1 MISTLK
7 ILWNSLKMAILE
19 LRVNKLR
26 TFLSLLGITIGI
38 FCIIAVLTATDSLE
52 KNVRSEVESLG
63 SDVVYIQKWPWD
75 GGPDF
80 PWWKFV
86 NRPLPKFQEL
96 GPIREKV
103 RSAGMSAF
111 AFSSNG
117 KRVEYNDSYMEGTE
131 LFAVSG
137 DYEKI
142 QALPFVSG
150 RFFAGKE
157 NESGANV
164 AILGAN
170 IWDGLFGSSEK
181 AIGKVIAISGRP
193 CRVIGTLKKKGA
205 SIVDG
210 INYDNSVVVPY
221 LFGRTIVDE
230 RRFADPFILVKAAPG
245 VTVLQLKDELRGV
258 MRSVH
263 RLRPKEED
271 DFSLNEI
278 TAVSGDLNKMFGMV
292 NMGGWFIAI
301 FALIVGGFGIANIMF
316 VTVKERTNI
325 IGLKKAIGARKK
337 VILMEFLLESIIL
350 CMLGGLLGLFLVYL
364 ITVGVNLF
372 FAFKFALSVNNIIL
386 GLSVSS
392 IVGIIAGFIPAFL
405 ASRLDPVVAIRSN

>member
-1 MISTLK
+1 MMATIK
-7 ILWNSLKMAILE
+7 ILWNSLRMAILE

-38 FCIIAVLTATDSLE
+38 FCIIAVLTATNSLE
-52 KNVRSEVESLG
+52 KNVRNEVESLG
-63 SDVVYIQKWPWD
+63 SDVIYIQKWPWD

-86 NRPLPKFQEL
+86 NRPLPKFQEVSL
-96 GPIREKV
+96 IKDKV
-103 RSAGMSAF
+103 HSAGLVAF
-111 AFSSNG
+111 AFSSSG
-117 KRVEYNDSYMEGTE
+117 KRVEFKDDYMEGAE
-131 LFAVSG
+131 LFAMTG

-142 QALPFVSG
+142 QAMPFTSG

-157 NESGANV
+157 NETGANV

-170 IWDGLFGSSEK
+170 IWEGLFGNAER
-181 AIGKVIAISGRP
+181 ALGKIITVSGRP

-205 SIVDG
+205 SLVDG
-210 INYDNSVVVPY
+210 INYDNCVVVPY
-221 LFGRTIVDE
+221 YYGRTIVDE

-245 VTVLQLKDELRGV
+245 TTLLQLKDELRGV
-258 MRSVH
+258 MRSIH

-292 NMGGWFIAI
+292 NLGGGFIAF
-301 FALIVGGFGIANIMF
+301 FALVVGGFGIANIMF

-350 CMLGGLLGLFLVYL
+350 CLMGGLLGLFFVYI
-364 ITVGVNLF
+364 ITAIVNSFGF
-372 FAFKFALSVNNIIL
+372 FEFTLSLSNIIL
-386 GLSVSS
+386 GLSISS
-392 IVGIIAGFIPAFL
+392 IVGVIAGFIPAYL
-405 ASRLDPVVAIRSN
+405 ASKLDPVVAIRSN

>member
-1 MISTLK
+1 MIATIK
-7 ILWNSLKMAILE
+7 ILWNSLKMAVLE

-38 FCIIAVLTATDSLE
+38 FCIIAVLTATNSLE
-52 KNVRSEVESLG
+52 RNVRSEVETLG
-63 SDVVYIQKWPWD
+63 SDVVYVQKWPWD

-80 PWWKFV
+80 PWWKYV

-96 GPIREKV
+96 VPIKEKV
-103 RSAGMSAF
+103 QSAGLSAF
-111 AFSSNG
+111 AFSSSA
-117 KRVEYNDSYMEGTE
+117 KRVEYKDGYMEGTE

-142 QALPFVSG
+142 QALKFLSG

-157 NESGANV
+157 NENGANV

-170 IWDGLFGSSEK
+170 IWEGLFGTSDK
-181 AIGKVIAISGRP
+181 AMGKTIAVAGRP
-193 CRVIGTLKKKGA
+193 VRVIGTLKKKGA
-205 SIVDG
+205 SLVDG
-210 INYDNSVVVPY
+210 INYDNCVIVPY
-221 LFGRTIVDE
+221 VFGRTIVDE

-245 VTVLQLKDELRGV
+245 ATLLQLKDELRGV
-258 MRSVH
+258 MRSIR

-278 TAVSGDLNKMFGMV
+278 TAVSGDLNKVFGMV
-292 NMGGWFIAI
+292 NMGGWLIAC

-337 VILMEFLLESIIL
+337 VILMEFLLESMIL
-350 CMLGGLLGLFLVYL
+350 CMMGGLLGLLLVFLT
-364 ITVGVNLF
+364 TVAVNSLHF
-372 FAFKFALSVNNIIL
+372 FEFTLTLNNIIL
-386 GLSVSS
+386 GLTVSS
-392 IVGIIAGFIPAFL
+392 VVGIIAGFIPAYL
-405 ASRLDPVVAIRSN
+405 ASKLDPVVAIRSN

>member
-1 MISTLK
+1 MIATIK
-7 ILWNSLKMAILE
+7 ILWNSLKMAVLE

-38 FCIIAVLTATDSLE
+38 FCIIAVLTATNSLE
-52 KNVRSEVESLG
+52 RNVRNEVETLG

-80 PWWKFV
+80 PWWKYV

-96 GPIREKV
+96 TPIKDKV
-103 RSAGMSAF
+103 QSAGLSAF
-111 AFSSNG
+111 AFSASG
-117 KRVEYNDSYMEGTE
+117 KRVEYKDGYMEGTE

-142 QALPFVSG
+142 QALTFLSG

-157 NESGANV
+157 NENGANV

-170 IWDGLFGSSEK
+170 IWEGLFGTSDKAMEK
-181 AIGKVIAISGRP
+181 TIAVAGRP
-193 CRVIGTLKKKGA
+193 VRVIGTLKKKGA
-205 SIVDG
+205 SLVDG
-210 INYDNSVVVPY
+210 INYDNSVIVPY
-221 LFGRTIVDE
+221 VFGRTIVDE

-245 VTVLQLKDELRGV
+245 ATLLQLKDELRGV
-258 MRSVH
+258 MRSIR

-278 TAVSGDLNKMFGMV
+278 TAVSGDLNKVFGMV
-292 NMGGWFIAI
+292 NMGGWLIAC

-337 VILMEFLLESIIL
+337 VILMEFLLESMIL
-350 CMLGGLLGLFLVYL
+350 CMLGGLLGLVLVFLT
-364 ITVGVNLF
+364 TVAVNSLHF
-372 FAFKFALSVNNIIL
+372 FEFTLTLNNIIL
-386 GLSVSS
+386 GLTVSS
-392 IVGIIAGFIPAFL
+392 VVGIIAGFIPAYL
-405 ASRLDPVVAIRSN
+405 ASKLDPVVAIRSN

>member
-1 MISTLK
+1 MIATIK
-7 ILWNSLKMAILE
+7 ILWNSLKMAVLE

-52 KNVRSEVESLG
+52 KNVRNEVQSLG

-80 PWWKFV
+80 PWWKYV

-96 GPIREKV
+96 DPIKEKV
-103 RSAGMSAF
+103 ASAGLSAF
-111 AFSSNG
+111 AFSSGG
-117 KRVEYNDSYMEGTE
+117 KRVEYKDGYMEGTE

-142 QALPFVSG
+142 QALTFLSG

-157 NESGANV
+157 NENGGNV
-164 AILGAN
+164 CILGAN
-170 IWDGLFGSSEK
+170 IWEGLFGTPEK
-181 AIGKVIAISGRP
+181 AMGKTVAISGRP

-205 SIVDG
+205 SLVDG
-210 INYDNSVVVPY
+210 INYDNCIVVPY
-221 LFGRTIVDE
+221 LYGRTIVDE
-230 RRFADPFILVKAAPG
+230 RRYADPFILVKAAPG
-245 VTVLQLKDELRGV
+245 TSVLQLKDELRGV
-258 MRSVH
+258 IRSIH

-278 TAVSGDLNKMFGMV
+278 TAVTQDLSKVFGMV
-292 NMGGWFIAI
+292 NLGGWLIAG
-301 FALIVGGFGIANIMF
+301 FALVVGGFGIANIMF

-350 CMLGGLLGLFLVYL
+350 CVIGGLLGLFLVYM
-364 ITVGVNLF
+364 ITVIVNSFDF
-372 FAFKFALSVNNIIL
+372 FEFNLSAFNIIL

-392 IVGIIAGFIPAFL
+392 GVGIVAGFIPAFL

>member
-1 MISTLK
+1 MIATIK

-38 FCIIAVLTATDSLE
+38 FCIIAVLTATNSLE
-52 KNVRSEVESLG
+52 KNVRNEVESLG
-63 SDVVYIQKWPWD
+63 SDVIYIQKWPWD

-103 RSAGMSAF
+103 HSAGLSAF
-111 AFSSNG
+111 AFSSGG
-117 KRVEYNDSYMEGTE
+117 KRVEYRDDYMEGTE

-142 QALPFVSG
+142 QAMKFVGG

-157 NESGANV
+157 NEAGANV

-170 IWDGLFGSSEK
+170 IWEGLFGTSDK
-181 AIGKVIAISGRP
+181 ALGKTVSISGRP

-205 SIVDG
+205 SLVDG
-210 INYDNSVVVPY
+210 INYDNSIVVPY
-221 LFGRTIVDE
+221 LYGRTIVDE
-230 RRFADPFILVKAAPG
+230 RRFADPFLIIKAAPG
-245 VTVLQLKDELRGV
+245 ATLLQLKDELRGV

-263 RLRPKEED
+263 RLRPKEDD

-292 NMGGWFIAI
+292 NLGGGFIAF
-301 FALIVGGFGIANIMF
+301 FALVVGGFGIANIMF

-350 CMLGGLLGLFLVYL
+350 CLMGGLLGLVLVYI
-364 ITVGVNLF
+364 ITVGVNSLGF
-372 FAFKFALSVNNIIL
+372 FEFTLTLSNVIL
-386 GLSVSS
+386 GLSIST
-392 IVGIIAGFIPAFL
+392 IVGIIAGFIPAYL
-405 ASRLDPVVAIRSN
+405 ASRLDPVVAIRST